1 VEPPVAWSV
10 DRAGAACGP
19 AFAAE
24 AAAVAT
30 ARASRQEEFHR
41 GRACARQALARF
53 GVPPAAIPVG
63 PGRVPLWPDGFVGSI
78 THCPGFC
85 AAAVARAAEVLALG
99 IDAEPDQPLPEGVDS
114 VVVRPEER
122 SWLEAATTEADGALA
137 WDRLLF
143 SAKEAAYKAWYP
155 LTGRVLEFEEVSI
168 SLSPDRSSFAAAI
181 LVDLPPDAPVRL
193 AMMTGTYR
201 VDAGILLTTVVVPR

>member
-1 VEPPVAWSV
+1 MGDDAVAWSV
-10 DRAGAACGP
+10 DRDGGACAP

-24 AAAVAT
+24 AAAVAS
-30 ARASRQEEFHR
+30 ARPSRQAEFHR
-41 GRACARQALARF
+41 GRACARRALARH
-53 GVPPAAIPVG
+53 GVAPAAIPVG
-63 PGRVPLWPDGFVGSI
+63 PGRVPVWPPGFVGSI

-85 AAAVARAAEVLALG
+85 AAAVAPAAAVLALG
-99 IDAEPDQPLPEGVDS
+99 IDAEPDEPLPGGVDA
-114 VVVRPEER
+114 VVIRPEER
-122 SWLEAATTEADGALA
+122 SWLAEADGALA

-168 SLSPDRSSFAAAI
+168 SFHPDSAGFTAAI
-181 LVDLPPDAPVRL
+181 LVDLPPGAPGV
-193 AMMTGTYR
+193 ATMPGTYR